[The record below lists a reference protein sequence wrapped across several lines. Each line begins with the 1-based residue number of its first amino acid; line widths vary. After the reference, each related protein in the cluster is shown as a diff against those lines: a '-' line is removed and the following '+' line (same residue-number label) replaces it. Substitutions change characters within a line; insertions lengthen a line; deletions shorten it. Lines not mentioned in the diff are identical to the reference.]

1 MMAFLTIE
9 DLYGSMEVVVF
20 PRDYEKCSDRLV
32 VDSKVFVKGRV
43 QVEDEKDG
51 KLIGSQIIPFEMMPR
66 HLTIYFRDKDS
77 YLQQAQKL
85 DGMLADS
92 EGADSVTIVCVKER
106 VQKTLPKNR
115 NVSVNEELVARLR
128 AEFGQ
133 ECVRVK

>member
-1 MMAFLTIE
+1 
-9 DLYGSMEVVVF
+9 
-20 PRDYEKCSDRLV
+20 
-32 VDSKVFVKGRV
+32 
-43 QVEDEKDG
+43 
-51 KLIGSQIIPFEMMPR
+51 
-66 HLTIYFRDKDS
+66 
-77 YLQQAQKL
+77 
-85 DGMLADS
+85 MLADS